1 MNRLQVFSYKGSN
14 ITFLDENGM
23 WVNATEMAKKFD
35 RQPYDW
41 LRLQSTKDFI
51 SALVEIRG
59 FNTADLGFNT
69 ADSTVL
75 NSIGISNFIKIEN
88 GKYGGTWFHEDV
100 AIEFARWLSPSFAI
114 WCNDKIKELLAGG
127 LQPLTKAEMR
137 LLVFMDMQSDI
148 NRQSNVIARQSKR
161 IQELKYQLES
171 EKIARQEKA
180 QKLLAEANR
189 DKDASVEL
197 WLAESKMFSE
207 TDKALSLRSLWA
219 AYHAFCV
226 ANNLQVHNNKALS
239 RLLRDKGYKLV
250 RRCSGIYY
258 KFG

>member
-1 MNRLQVFSYKGSN
+1 MNELEKSIADVQVFRNTNFGEVRTSLISGNPYFCLRDVCRVLELDNPSQVRTRLDKKGIRSVDTLTAGGIQELN
-14 ITFLDENGM
+14 FINEPNLYRCIFQSRKE
-23 WVNATEMAKKFD
+23 NATAFQNWIFEEVIPSIRKTGG
-35 RQPYDW
+35 YG
-41 LRLQSTKDFI
+41 
-51 SALVEIRG
+51 EI
-59 FNTADLGFNT
+59 
-69 ADSTVL
+69 
-75 NSIGISNFIKIEN
+75 K
-88 GKYGGTWFHEDV
+88 
-100 AIEFARWLSPSFAI
+100 
-114 WCNDKIKELLAGG
+114 
-127 LQPLTKAEMR
+127 QPLTKAEMR
-137 LLVFMDMQSDI
+137 LLVFMDMQSEI

-250 RRCSGIYY
+250 RRCSGTYY